1 MGLAVVVA
9 GSGSSELT
17 RAINSNPLNPIGSG
31 STETEDVSSDIFNC
45 LEVNNTRNSIKLN
58 QSRFSGDPEP
68 TDIFVA
74 TQFRITN
81 NCGKAILGI
90 KGSMIFQ
97 NVVGDEIFTGNYT
110 DDNTIKVGES
120 ITSSLDF
127 GWTFNEFEDEH
138 GVLAGVDQSKTTAI
152 LKLSKVAFED
162 GTSLSE

>member
-1 MGLAVVVA
+1 
-9 GSGSSELT
+9 
-17 RAINSNPLNPIGSG
+17 
-31 STETEDVSSDIFNC
+31 
-45 LEVNNTRNSIKLN
+45 
-58 QSRFSGDPEP
+58 
-68 TDIFVA
+68 
-74 TQFRITN
+74 
-81 NCGKAILGI
+81 
-90 KGSMIFQ
+90 MIFQ